1 MQETGSPGD
10 RSNLTN
16 VSRAALFERL
26 FKLGVLVI
34 LLAVLAV
41 AWGMRDNGRYIS
53 LLPSHA
59 AILDTRTGTI
69 YDMSEGA
76 VSPIEN
82 AFSVEK
88 HPQTGI
94 LIVHYAQWTR

>member
-41 AWGMRDNGRYIS
+41 ACVRGPVQSRQHDRQPSSTAPRQYRGCVQVERYTPDS
-53 LLPSHA
+53 
-59 AILDTRTGTI
+59 TTG
-69 YDMSEGA
+69 
-76 VSPIEN
+76 
-82 AFSVEK
+82 
-88 HPQTGI
+88 
-94 LIVHYAQWTR
+94 L